1 MAMKVPTFK
10 SQTQPGD
17 EPANIMLGIQAN
29 PSAMSQG
36 AVAKANFGNQVT
48 RTGSAVF
55 DLGVQIQELKN
66 TTEATRIQTEYKKG
80 SSLILERSKLF
91 EVKDQEEFVRTERN
105 KLRTSLLNG
114 ITYTLKGQD
123 GSEDYVFN
131 VSPDTG
137 SANAI
142 VKNNAVKRT
151 VNSYISQQDALDDVD
166 LHKIQITALTNNLIH
181 DFDQRQKALVN
192 TVIQNFDT
200 ASGQV
205 ARNELYGTP
214 ATQAVVDGQG
224 NTIVNAQPAV
234 LGIIGEMERA
244 GLFTS
249 EADKFKKLQE
259 IDTQVSHG
267 MALNLERRIR
277 EAESPKLKN
286 EILGQ
291 LDDFQKF
298 LSQEDPVNEGQYLNF
313 PHLNTDTRLKLINQL
328 DDTHY
333 SEVNKIN
340 LAVKQEIDGIE
351 NNKKL
356 SQLRKEEEILKYI
369 RMGKDVPK
377 DKIVSAGLL
386 EELRNKD
393 EISKAFAESQIAFLA
408 EKAEGKNI
416 IVSSK
421 NTSKFM
427 VDFSNI
433 ENMNDVKA
441 LIDQTLADRINNTI
455 DQETADKRLAK
466 LYAIKEPNTK
476 YGIAIKENMARL
488 NNAMESLGG
497 TSIADLSS
505 AMGVKGPKTNIE
517 SRYENLFY
525 DATEEVDGKF
535 PTPKEIE
542 NITDQL
548 IAQYRRQKSSNTVDY
563 VELMTGKDAVLT
575 QHFNSAV
582 FDAYNNM
589 GIVNGQMDPNFPVIN
604 NVKDYI
610 VAYQNSPVDSSGNK
624 VIETQVRQAYLS
636 LNDRQQISPRVFN
649 AKLRELALFSLSY
662 DPEQSGTS
670 GTSAINIDLSGKKN

>member
-48 RTGSAVF
+48 RAGSAVF

-131 VSPDTG
+131 VSPDTK

-192 TVIQNFDT
+192 TIIQNFDT

-214 ATQAVVDGQG
+214 ATQAVFDGQG

-286 EILGQ
+286 EILEQ
-291 LDDFQKF
+291 LDDYQKF

-340 LAVKQEIDGIE
+340 LAVKQEIDRIE
-351 NNKKL
+351 NNQDL
-356 SQLRKEEEILKYI
+356 AQLNKEEEILKYI
-369 RMGKDVPK
+369 RAGKDSEGNPVT
-377 DKIVSAGLL
+377 AGLL
-386 EELRNKD
+386 EELRNKG
-393 EISKAFAESQIAFLA
+393 EISEAFADSHISYLA
-408 EKAEGKNI
+408 EKEEGKNI
-416 IVSSK
+416 IVSSA
-421 NTSKFM
+421 NTNKFM

-441 LIDQTLADRINNTI
+441 LIEQTLADRINNTI
-455 DQETADKRLAK
+455 DQETADGRLAK

-497 TSIADLSS
+497 TSLAD
-505 AMGVKGPKTNIE
+505 AIGVKGPKTNIE

-535 PTPKEIE
+535 PTPGEIE
-542 NITDQL
+542 KITDQL
-548 IAQYRRQKSSNTVDY
+548 IAQYRRQKSSSTGIKVD
-563 VELMTGKDAVLT
+563 EIMSGKDAVLT

-589 GIVNGQMDPNFPVIN
+589 GIKNGQMDPNFPVIN

-610 VAYQNSPVDSSGNK
+610 VAYQNNPNV
-624 VIETQVRQAYLS
+624 ETQVRQAYLS
-636 LNDRQQISPRVFN
+636 LKDRQQISPRVFN

-662 DPEQSGTS
+662 DPEQSGIA
-670 GTSAINIDLSGKKN
+670 GIDIDLSGKKN